1 MSKYMKRFANEAA
14 FNTERYGEN
23 YGEPW
28 LGVTEN
34 MGLSYNMK
42 DYERY
47 LHTPLTLEFKGTG
60 AFIFRSVGNIVRT
73 IEYSKNGGEWTSI
86 TCSNTAVDDPTNT
99 ARINVVN
106 GDTIA
111 FRGDNANYCDASDP
125 NTRASLRVV
134 DCNFEVKG
142 NIMSLL
148 SSTGWESLTTFSSN
162 SAFGLL
168 FSFDTTLV
176 DAHNLILPATY
187 LKNRCY
193 YWMFYQCTSLLYSPE
208 LPENITN
215 IERQAMKNM
224 FHTCTSLIKAPSTI
238 GNSSTTMND
247 NCCGDMFTN
256 CTSLTVAPELPIPT
270 LVVNAYEGTFNGC
283 SSLNYIKCL
292 LENPYVGWMNNFVT
306 GVSSTGT
313 FVKKNGITWT
323 RGVRGIPTNWDVNVL
338 S

>member
-60 AFIFRSVGNIVRT
+60 AFVFKSTNSSFIKT

-86 TCSNTAVDDPTNT
+86 TSATDNSARVEVVD
-99 ARINVVN
+99 
-106 GDTIA
+106 GDEIA
-111 FRGDNANYCDASDP
+111 FRGNNVNYCDISDP
-125 NTRASLRVV
+125 NIRASLRVAT
-134 DCNFEVKG
+134 CNFNIKG
-142 NIMSLL
+142 NVMSLL
-148 SSTGWESLTTFSSN
+148 TPTGYESLTTFSSN
-162 SAFGLL
+162 SALGLL
-168 FSFDTTLV
+168 FGFDTTLV

-193 YWMFYQCTSLLYSPE
+193 YYMFYNCSGLVYAPE
-208 LPENITN
+208 LPKDITVF
-215 IERQAMKNM
+215 ERQAMKNM
-224 FHTCTSLIKAPSTI
+224 FYGCSSLIKAPSTI

-270 LVVNAYEGTFNGC
+270 LVVNAYEGMFNGC

-292 LENPYVGWMNNFVT
+292 LENPAQGWMNNFVT

-313 FVKKNGITWT
+313 FVKKNGVTWT